1 MKNIVLLFFSVFCF
15 VVGFSQSKLSTPYET
30 IYTHL
35 HNLEDNNYYPQKAA
49 LAINPQLL
57 KGENAINAAI
67 KLKEILNGK
76 GIYILYNKIPD
87 ETDYTDSTSK
97 KQQYTLAI
105 AEPGIY
111 VEKVGNNWYYSQETI
126 ENIPKLYKEVFPLGT
141 SIFSSILPDSIGN
154 KKTFLLKNWQWLG
167 IGLIILAGFFMR
179 LLANY
184 ISKVL
189 SKYIDKFALAK
200 TADREKLI
208 HEFLKALNLFLIIF
222 VIRILV
228 PSLQLAPKFSALLI
242 KGFNILLIFLGAFVF
257 RRLVFI
263 GLDLVNKYTNR
274 SKSRLDDQLLPIA
287 KNLFTILIGLIAFS
301 LALKQL
307 NVNLTAIIAGVSI
320 GGLAIALA
328 SQDTVKNFIGSITI
342 LFDHPFELGDY
353 IILSG
358 TEGTVEK
365 VGMRATRIRTPNQ
378 SLAYIPNGDLSNMI
392 IDNYGLRLYR
402 RWDLTLGVEY
412 GTSTAKIEDF
422 CKRITQMLEELDYI
436 ADNRSL
442 VRLNSL
448 GSSSINIFCMIFI
461 DVKTYNLELESKH
474 NILLKIIDLAN
485 ELGIGFAFPTQTLHL
500 LNNKS
505 EKTS

>member
-1 MKNIVLLFFSVFCF
+1 M
-15 VVGFSQSKLSTPYET
+15 
-30 IYTHL
+30 
-35 HNLEDNNYYPQKAA
+35 
-49 LAINPQLL
+49 
-57 KGENAINAAI
+57 
-67 KLKEILNGK
+67 
-76 GIYILYNKIPD
+76 
-87 ETDYTDSTSK
+87 
-97 KQQYTLAI
+97 
-105 AEPGIY
+105 PG
-111 VEKVGNNWYYSQETI
+111 
-126 ENIPKLYKEVFPLGT
+126 
-141 SIFSSILPDSIGN
+141 
-154 KKTFLLKNWQWLG
+154 
-167 IGLIILAGFFMR
+167 
-179 LLANY
+179 
-184 ISKVL
+184 
-189 SKYIDKFALAK
+189 
-200 TADREKLI
+200 
-208 HEFLKALNLFLIIF
+208 
-222 VIRILV
+222 
-228 PSLQLAPKFSALLI
+228 LQLVPKFSALII
-242 KGFNILLIFLGAFVF
+242 KGFNILLIFLGAFAV
-257 RRLVFI
+257 RRLVFV
-263 GLDLVNKYTNR
+263 GLDLVNKYANR

-287 KNLFTILIGLIAFS
+287 KNLFTILIGLISFS

-412 GTSTAKIEDF
+412 GTSTAKIEEF
-422 CKRITQMLEELDYI
+422 CKRITQMLEDLDYI

-461 DVKTYNLELESKH
+461 DVKTYNLELDSKH
-474 NILLKIIDLAN
+474 HILLKIIDLAN

-500 LNNKS
+500 LNSKS